1 MAFDVFMP
9 KTRIIH
15 ISGRLQIRTT
25 TTKYSDHKFSAM
37 RHSIVPDDDET
48 N

>member
-15 ISGRLQIRTT
+15 ISGRLQQQHN
-25 TTKYSDHKFSAM
+25 KYSDHKFSAT
-37 RHSIVPDDDET
+37 RHSIEPDDDET